1 MKWCLTALLL
11 FAIPLSSL
19 DKEPIC
25 KYEVLFSPNDHL
37 AEELVSMIDKERKS
51 IKVAVY
57 QFLHRG
63 ILKALIQA
71 QERGV
76 EVEVILDSH
85 SIKSKSPFRKTA
97 PFPLSVFVWS
107 PPARVKEL
115 ANGKKVK
122 QKVSSMHNKFCVFGD
137 NRVWIGSFDFTL
149 PASNLDQESV
159 IVLESREVAAKYL
172 EEFSRLKK
180 EASSPLKTYL
190 TPEAL

>member
-1 MKWCLTALLL
+1 MKRCLAALLL
-11 FAIPLSSL
+11 FVTPLVSL
-19 DKEPIC
+19 DKEPIHR
-25 KYEVLFSPNDHL
+25 YEVLFSPNDHL

-76 EVEVILDSH
+76 DVEVIVDSH
-85 SIKSKSPFRKTA
+85 SIKAKSPFRKIS
-97 PFPLSVFVWS
+97 PFPLDVFVWS
-107 PPARVKEL
+107 PSLQVKEL
-115 ANGKKVK
+115 ASGKKMK
-122 QKVSSMHNKFCVFGD
+122 KKASSMHDKFCIFGD
-137 NRVWIGSFDFTL
+137 NRVWVGSFDFTL

-159 IVLESREVAAKYL
+159 IVLESREIASKYL
-172 EEFSRLKK
+172 EEFSRLKQ
-180 EASSPLKTYL
+180 EATLPLKAYL